1 MHKYRAFYKI
11 AGDGDGDG
19 VNRITY
25 VTANDVS
32 DAKEQT
38 IEILQN
44 LDLCRGCKRTLFWVE
59 EVK

>member
-1 MHKYRAFYKI
+1 MHKYRVFYKV
-11 AGDGDGDG
+11 AGDG

-32 DAKEQT
+32 DAKEQI

-44 LDLCRGCKRTLFWVE
+44 LDLCRGGKRTLFWVE
-59 EVK
+59 YL